1 MKIKDAQIDGFGVWS
16 GLTVDGLPDTMSVF
30 YGPNEAGKTTLMQFV
45 RTMFYGFTPERR
57 QRYLPPVYGGKP
69 GGAIRVT
76 GPGGGYEIARRAQL
90 DQGGVA
96 GHLSVTGSD
105 GLSQGQHRLSMLMGS
120 IDETIFT
127 NVFAIGLRE
136 LQELST
142 LDDTAAADELYKLS
156 SGLDRVSLVDV
167 TRQLRA
173 ARSQVVGLT
182 PEAGQMQQLM
192 MKREKLRDEID
203 SLTSRGRRWAEL
215 AALRNTQQGE
225 LDELKQ
231 RIEQWELESRS
242 FEVALQVR
250 PNWLQRA
257 AVSQQI
263 EALNARTDVPETAAD
278 KLKTINGEIE
288 QRQTRLA
295 EVKAQRRALRE
306 RSRALPLRASLLK
319 LTPKIEAAAEQS
331 PWISQI
337 QKHIQR
343 IESQLAQTAEQ
354 LREDAKRLGITEEDC
369 EALLADRR
377 MARMP
382 DLSPQAINQLSEPA
396 RDVRTYM
403 TRMKQAKQQSEVDK
417 KEADRLAKELAGALA
432 TREHENLHDAMAA
445 TSELIG
451 LLRRRLQIQEA
462 LDKHNARRQ
471 QLEEEAVDLA
481 ADEALPVERSFMM
494 GLIFVGGAFFAL
506 WGMAKVMPGQW
517 FNIKPDPN
525 TGLLFLLLG
534 AFMLFFW
541 FTWGNMLDRT
551 TVNELDD
558 CEDQL
563 EALKK
568 EIRKIEAERDEF
580 DRRLPPHT
588 GSLEVRLRDA
598 EAELATL
605 ETLLPIQHNH
615 QAATERYKSARRRAG
630 ESADAL
636 RQARSQWEK
645 TLQQLGIT
653 QSLSPK
659 NIRIMAEGYDSL
671 LQTRRRMQALE
682 DELDQRRLEL
692 GAITQRVDGL
702 LRQATA
708 TKKASDEVMRAT
720 QDASSTKPGN
730 SSTTRDTKPDA
741 KSDSKIDREKRA
753 AVQAMQA
760 ANANANNAVRADA
773 DAAALALDQI
783 NRLTAMI
790 SEQEQYIQQRKG
802 LKEEDAGLA
811 KQMSSIAK
819 AIDRLHR
826 SHSALLAEIGCE
838 SEEQLHELL
847 DRKSKHAKL
856 LAQHAEFNDRI
867 RAVIGGAV
875 AYDIIAKHLD
885 GPNADDLE
893 KRWDAVQQ
901 RIATAEKR
909 VEQLHGRQ
917 GEIGQEMKSLAAD
930 TRLPDAKLELTC
942 LENQLKACAAHWQT
956 LAATTHMLDKVC
968 EVYETERQPETL
980 REASAF
986 LNQLTEGKYVRVWTP
1001 LGKNQ
1006 LRIDN
1011 AAGQAL
1017 PLEVLSRGTRET
1029 VFIALRLSLA
1039 AAYARRGVMLPLVLD
1054 DVFVNFDRA
1063 RTLAAARVLRDFAAL
1078 GHQVIMF
1085 TCHEHIMRI
1094 FYEIGV
1100 EVRVLPPQGKPG
1112 EARVYVPEV
1121 PVAEPKKITVIEPQ
1135 PAPVVI
1141 VETPKPEP
1149 IVVTQPA
1156 PPVVIETPPP
1166 PAPIQVVQVVAPAP
1180 EPPAPSIDWLWYE
1193 DDLDPNDDE
1202 FFDMDARQKL
1212 ADSQAEDA
1220 IIDGWIESE
1229 VTPPSPADIEDY
1241 WRNRP
1246 ISA

>member
-1 MKIKDAQIDGFGVWS
+1 MKIKDAQIDGFGVWT
-16 GLTVDGLPDTMSVF
+16 GMTVDGLPDTMSVF
-30 YGPNEAGKTTLMQFV
+30 YGPNEAGKTTLMQFL

-57 QRYLPPVYGGKP
+57 QRYLPPVYSGKP

-76 GPGGGYEIARRAQL
+76 GPGGGYEISRHAQL
-90 DQGGVA
+90 DQGGVT
-96 GHLSVTGSD
+96 GQLSVTGSD

-142 LDDTAAADELYKLS
+142 LDDTSAADELYKLS

-182 PEAGQMQQLM
+182 PEAGQVQQLM
-192 MKREKLRDEID
+192 LKREKLRDEID
-203 SLTSRGRRWAEL
+203 SLTARGRRWAEL
-215 AALRNTQQGE
+215 AALRTTQQGE

-250 PNWLQRA
+250 PNWQQR
-257 AVSQQI
+257 S
-263 EALNARTDVPETAAD
+263 ALNDQISALAARTDVPESAAT
-278 KLKTINGEIE
+278 KLKSINEEIS
-288 QRQTRLA
+288 QRQSKLA
-295 EVKAQRRALRE
+295 EIKQQRRSLRE
-306 RSRALPLRASLLK
+306 RSRSLPLRASLLK
-319 LTPKIEAAAEQS
+319 LTSKIEAAAEQA
-331 PWISQI
+331 PWIGQI

-343 IESQLAQTAEQ
+343 IESQLSQTGDQ

-382 DLSPQAINQLSEPA
+382 DLSPQAITQLSEPA
-396 RDVRTYM
+396 RDVRMYLS
-403 TRMKQAKQQSEVDK
+403 RMQQAKQQSEVDQ
-417 KEADRLAKELAGALA
+417 KEAERLSKEIAAALA
-432 TREHENLHDAMAA
+432 TRGHDNLHECM
-445 TSELIG
+445 TSTGDLIG
-451 LLRRRLQIQEA
+451 LLRKRLQIQEQ
-462 LDKHNARRQ
+462 LDKQNARRH
-471 QLEEEAVDLA
+471 QLEEEAVELA

-506 WGMAKVMPGQW
+506 WGLAKVMPIQL
-517 FNIKPDPN
+517 FNVRQDPN
-525 TGLLFLLLG
+525 SGLLFLMLG

-551 TVNELDD
+551 TVGELDD

-568 EIRKIEAERDEF
+568 EIRKTELERDEF

-598 EAELATL
+598 EAELETL
-605 ETLLPIQHNH
+605 ETLLPLQHNH
-615 QAATERYKSARRRAG
+615 QAASERYKAGRRRAS
-630 ESADAL
+630 EAADGL
-636 RQARSQWEK
+636 RHARAQWEK
-645 TLQQLGIT
+645 TLQHLGIT

-659 NIRIMAEGYDSL
+659 SIRIMAEGYDSL
-671 LQTRRRMQALE
+671 LQTRKRMQSLE

-708 TKKASDEVMRAT
+708 TKKAADEIQRTSA
-720 QDASSTKPGN
+720 
-730 SSTTRDTKPDA
+730 STTGPTSTPASTAAPTRD
-741 KSDSKIDREKRA
+741 KSSREPRPKDQVNLA
-753 AVQAMQA
+753 AASA
-760 ANANANNAVRADA
+760 ANPQTQTRADA
-773 DAAALALDQI
+773 EAAALALEQI

-802 LKEEDAGLA
+802 LKEEDAALA
-811 KQMSSIAK
+811 KHSSSLSK

-826 SHSALLAEIGCE
+826 AHSALLAEIGCE
-838 SEEQLHELL
+838 TEEQLNDLL
-847 DRKSKHAKL
+847 NRKAQHAKL
-856 LAQHAEFNDRI
+856 TAQLGEFNDRI

-875 AYDIIAKHLD
+875 PYDAIAKHLD
-885 GPNADDLE
+885 GPGADDLE

-901 RIATAEKR
+901 RTAQAEKR

-930 TRLPDAKLELTC
+930 TRLPDAKLELAC
-942 LENQLKACAAHWQT
+942 LENQIRACTEHWQT
-956 LAATTHMLDKVC
+956 LASTTHMLDKVC

-1094 FYEIGV
+1094 FHEIGV
-1100 EVRVLPPQGKPG
+1100 QVRLLPAQGQPG
-1112 EARVYVPEV
+1112 EARIYVPDNI
-1121 PVAEPKKITVIEPQ
+1121 PKPKPN
-1135 PAPVVI
+1135 PA
-1141 VETPKPEP
+1141 VEHKPRPEP
-1149 IVVTQPA
+1149 IVVQAPTPTPA
-1156 PPVVIETPPP
+1156 PA
-1166 PAPIQVVQVVAPAP
+1166 APIVAKPASEPIVVQPVIQPVAPQVP
-1180 EPPAPSIDWLWYE
+1180 IVEKTPKPAIDWLWYE
-1193 DDLDPNDDE
+1193 DDLDADDPI
-1202 FFDMDARQKL
+1202 DQMAAR
-1212 ADSQAEDA
+1212 ADSMEQGIDDPNL
-1220 IIDGWIESE
+1220 DGWIES
-1229 VTPPSPADIEDY
+1229 VDNYEDP
-1241 WRNRP
+1241 WRQRS